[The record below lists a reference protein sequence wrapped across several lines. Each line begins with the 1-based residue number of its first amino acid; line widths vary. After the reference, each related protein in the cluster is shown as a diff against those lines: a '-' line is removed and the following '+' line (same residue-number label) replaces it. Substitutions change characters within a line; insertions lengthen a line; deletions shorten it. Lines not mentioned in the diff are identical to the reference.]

1 MSSRRNFLKSA
12 AMLSLGASMMPEVAF
27 AASKKKAPKAK
38 GGKSIGLQLYS
49 VGPEVSGANTAE
61 GLKRLREMGY
71 TYVELAGFLGHSA
84 SELKKMTDDAGI
96 KIMSTHLNPNT
107 NGEKYSQ
114 ANKQQIVDFWKKQID
129 EHASFGMKYIVQPGL
144 PRIDTIDD
152 AKRVADV
159 FNACGEVARKAGLLW
174 GYHNHDREFNRVKG
188 EGKEERQI
196 EEIFITETDPALV
209 CIELDVYWTVMGR
222 QDPVEWINRYA
233 DRIQL
238 LHIKDRMVLGQS
250 GMMNFEQI
258 FKNFYANGHDTFFV
272 EVEDIGSGKQMQRV
286 SDSADYLLAADFVK

>member
-12 AMLSLGASMMPEVAF
+12 AMLSLGASMVPEAAF

-129 EHASFGMKYIVQPGL
+129 EHASFGMKYIVQPGGSKKDNL
-144 PRIDTIDD
+144 SIEACD
-152 AKRVADV
+152 KLGVAMV
-159 FNACGEVARKAGLLW
+159 F
-174 GYHNHDREFNRVKG
+174 
-188 EGKEERQI
+188 
-196 EEIFITETDPALV
+196 T
-209 CIELDVYWTVMGR
+209 
-222 QDPVEWINRYA
+222 
-233 DRIQL
+233 
-238 LHIKDRMVLGQS
+238 
-250 GMMNFEQI
+250 GMRHFR
-258 FKNFYANGHDTFFV
+258 H
-272 EVEDIGSGKQMQRV
+272 
-286 SDSADYLLAADFVK
+286 

>member
-1 MSSRRNFLKSA
+1 
-12 AMLSLGASMMPEVAF
+12 MLSLGASMLPGQAF
-27 AASKKKAPKAK
+27 AASKKKAPKGK
-38 GGKSIGLQLYS
+38 GDKSIGLQLYS

-61 GLKRLREMGY
+61 GLKRLRQMGY
-71 TYVELAGFLGHSA
+71 SYVELAGFLGHSA
-84 SELKKMTDDAGI
+84 AELKKMTDDAGI

-107 NGEKYSQ
+107 HGEKYSQ
-114 ANKQQIVDFWKKQID
+114 ANKQQIVDFWKQQID

-159 FNACGEVARKAGLLW
+159 FNACGEAARKAGLIW
-174 GYHNHDREFNRVKG
+174 GYHNHDREFSRVKG
-188 EGKEERQI
+188 EGGEERQI

-258 FKNFYANGHDTFFV
+258 FKNFYANGHSTFFV

-286 SDSADYLLAADFVK
+286 SDSADYLMAADFVK

>member
-129 EHASFGMKYIVQPGL
+129 EHASFTSSAIHGCNNI
-144 PRIDTIDD
+144 
-152 AKRVADV
+152 
-159 FNACGEVARKAGLLW
+159 
-174 GYHNHDREFNRVKG
+174 H
-188 EGKEERQI
+188 
-196 EEIFITETDPALV
+196 IFINLV
-209 CIELDVYWTVMGR
+209 AKHKLGKSFAKHVEAILFFLRTIVERSIIGFAPLDKAVDDGTRRYRFEINVANNPFTASIMLDLNVLDAVMAN
-222 QDPVEWINRYA
+222 IN
-233 DRIQL
+233 
-238 LHIKDRMVLGQS
+238 
-250 GMMNFEQI
+250 
-258 FKNFYANGHDTFFV
+258 ANSLTL
-272 EVEDIGSGKQMQRV
+272 
-286 SDSADYLLAADFVK
+286 SANSSN